1 MSTSSAT
8 VLLRAHAAATPQTH
22 RRRPIVRA
30 ASSQENVASRRKLI
44 VTTFWG
50 TSVGLVGLHATTPKP
65 SLADQEEQKWGTRSF
80 LLEKFFQPGLS
91 PEDAVVRIRQTAEG
105 LHSLREMVDTM
116 SWRYIIFY
124 IRVKQS
130 YLSQDLKN
138 AMSTLPQDRRKD
150 YVQMANELV
159 HNMAEFD
166 NYVRTPK
173 VYESYLFYEKTLESI
188 DRVVALL

>member
-1 MSTSSAT
+1 MSSSTAT

-30 ASSQENVASRRKLI
+30 VSSQENVASRRKLI
-44 VTTFWG
+44 VTTF
-50 TSVGLVGLHATTPKP
+50 LVGLHATTPKP

-138 AMSTLPQDRRKD
+138 AFSTLPLGRRKD

-188 DRVVALL
+188 DGVVALL